1 LHYAAAVHATIIN
14 PLLQW
19 EVSTMRIRSGILI
32 LAAFLS
38 LSLTPLARS
47 EDRAAMAGW
56 EKGSPYNSLYDA
68 TELDK
73 LRAFVTEIREVVP
86 LPGMSP
92 AIALVVQES
101 EGDEI
106 LVHLCPAWFADRT
119 AIGVRKGDKVK
130 IKGAWAEIDG
140 SDVFMASK
148 VKKGDFFEFK
158 VRLTKDGT
166 PFWTM
171 TPEELARERGE
182 Q

>member
-1 LHYAAAVHATIIN
+1 
-14 PLLQW
+14 
-19 EVSTMRIRSGILI
+19 MRIFPGILI
-32 LAAFLS
+32 LVSLFSLGFGLS
-38 LSLTPLARS
+38 AGAQDT
-47 EDRAAMAGW
+47 AAMAGW
-56 EKGSPYNSLYDA
+56 EKDSPYNSLYNA

-73 LRAFVTEIREVVP
+73 LRGVVTDILEVVP

-92 AIALVVQES
+92 AVALMVQES

-106 LVHLCPAWFADRT
+106 LVPLCPAWFADRT

-130 IKGAWAEIDG
+130 IRGAWAEIDG
-140 SDVFMASK
+140 NDVFMASK

-171 TPEELARERGE
+171 TPEELAHERG
-182 Q
+182 QQP